1 VINPGREDERH
12 MLKASRVQLRRGD
25 VVRTMTGG
33 GGGFGDPAERD
44 PEAVR
49 ADVRDG
55 HVTPSAA
62 RDVYGTEVEA

>member
-1 VINPGREDERH
+1 

-44 PEAVR
+44 PQAVR
-49 ADVRDG
+49 ADVRHG
-55 HVTPSAA
+55 HVTPATA
-62 RDVYGTEVEA
+62 REIYGTGVDG

>member
-1 VINPGREDERH
+1 
-12 MLKASRVQLRRGD
+12 MLKASRVMLRRGD

-49 ADVRDG
+49 GRCPQPARS
-55 HVTPSAA
+55 PEAA
-62 RDVYGTEVEA
+62 REVYGVE